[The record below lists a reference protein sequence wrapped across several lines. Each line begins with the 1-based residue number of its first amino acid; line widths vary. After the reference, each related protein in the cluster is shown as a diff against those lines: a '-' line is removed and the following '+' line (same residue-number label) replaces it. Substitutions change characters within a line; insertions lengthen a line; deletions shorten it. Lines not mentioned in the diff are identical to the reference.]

1 MQIYFDYSFDQETDL
16 SLREWEKVHYQN
28 EMRELIYSAAHRMG
42 AAAFSDGR
50 FYFLY
55 HVIPSGSDAGILFR
69 TGEYQKILF
78 PRTADAAQPAC
89 GIGIRATG
97 DTPMGAKSR
106 AAMALNHSIADRSG
120 ANYIAE
126 DEHQFTEIKIND
138 PTDHTAYLL
147 HRLHISSS
155 TYEKLKEILRSHDQ
169 VITSA
174 QLAAD
179 MGITERSANRLILR
193 LEQENCVTT
202 IGKISGGKGRP
213 ARIMKITL

>member
-1 MQIYFDYSFDQETDL
+1 MVVKDGTIYFEAKSVLYYKPGTPKTDFLNLDVRGLRRKDPPSVNEFEYVQLYFGDYSIDYGGLDFNKEGVYYMKYTLHFSRINKAMKDEVYNAFYVYV
-16 SLREWEKVHYQN
+16 SERF
-28 EMRELIYSAAHRMG
+28 AHLTVEFEG
-42 AAAFSDGR
+42 KG
-50 FYFLY
+50 
-55 HVIPSGSDAGILFR
+55 
-69 TGEYQKILF
+69 
-78 PRTADAAQPAC
+78 
-89 GIGIRATG
+89 
-97 DTPMGAKSR
+97 
-106 AAMALNHSIADRSG
+106 SIAEK
-120 ANYIAE
+120 NN
-126 DEHQFTEIKIND
+126 QFTEIKIND

-202 IGKISGGKGRP
+202 IGKISGGRGRP

>member
-1 MQIYFDYSFDQETDL
+1 
-16 SLREWEKVHYQN
+16 
-28 EMRELIYSAAHRMG
+28 
-42 AAAFSDGR
+42 
-50 FYFLY
+50 
-55 HVIPSGSDAGILFR
+55 
-69 TGEYQKILF
+69 
-78 PRTADAAQPAC
+78 
-89 GIGIRATG
+89 
-97 DTPMGAKSR
+97 
-106 AAMALNHSIADRSG
+106 MALNHSIADRSG

-179 MGITERSANRLILR
+179 MGDHGAERQPADSAAG
-193 LEQENCVTT
+193 T
-202 IGKISGGKGRP
+202 GKLCDHDRQISGGRGRP